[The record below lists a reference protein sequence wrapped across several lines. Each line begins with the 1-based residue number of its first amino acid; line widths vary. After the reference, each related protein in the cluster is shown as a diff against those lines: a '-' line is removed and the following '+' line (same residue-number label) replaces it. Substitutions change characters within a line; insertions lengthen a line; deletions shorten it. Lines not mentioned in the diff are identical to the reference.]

1 MDAYVFGSA
10 FLELSPK
17 SLNERI
23 KESNEYLGTSGG
35 SATNTAVA
43 ASKLGLKVGLLSC
56 VGDDEIGKKVLNDL
70 RSYKVIT
77 RSIRRIRG
85 IKTGISFYE
94 YRGKKKVYYF
104 YRFPGYSDPENY
116 VVFDNELVEEVQ
128 SAKVFH
134 FTEATIRKKE
144 KLKEVIN
151 FVNKLR
157 KDMVVVY
164 DSNLRL
170 DLWKS
175 KEDAI
180 EASRKAIEISKVVTM
195 NEKEAKVIF
204 ESRNLTD
211 ALIRIAKIEKKV
223 FFIKR
228 GSKGCLAHYNGR
240 TYSAKAFSVKVI
252 DDTGA
257 GDCFSAG
264 VIFGIL
270 RGLST
275 EETTT
280 FSNAVA
286 ALKISKHG
294 GLSAI
299 PNLNEVLNFLKKEGH
314 KKLVKKIVKT
324 KTNLS
329 NGLFPAP

>member
-1 MDAYVFGSA
+1 MDAYVLGSA
-10 FLELSPK
+10 FLELYPK
-17 SLNERI
+17 FLRKRI
-23 KESNEYLGTSGG
+23 KESNEFLGNAGG

-56 VGDDEIGKKVLNDL
+56 IGDDEVGKKVLSDL

-77 RSIRRIRG
+77 RKIRKVKGIR
-85 IKTGISFYE
+85 TGISFYE
-94 YRGKKKVYYF
+94 YKGKKKVYYF

-116 VVFDNELVEEVQ
+116 MVLDDKLASEVQ
-128 SAKVFH
+128 SARALH
-134 FTEATIRKKE
+134 FTEATIRKE
-144 KLKEVIN
+144 ERLKEVID

-157 KDMVVVY
+157 EKLVVVY

-175 KEDAI
+175 KKDAI
-180 EASRKAIEISKVVTM
+180 NASRKAIEISKVITM

-204 ESRNLTD
+204 ESNSLSDILRKMLKMD
-211 ALIRIAKIEKKV
+211 EKV

-228 GSKGCLAHYNGR
+228 GSKGCLSYYGEKAYG
-240 TYSAKAFSVKVI
+240 AKAFKVKVV

-264 VIFGIL
+264 VIFGAI
-270 RGLST
+270 RGLSI
-275 EETTT
+275 EETAV

-286 ALKISKHG
+286 TLKISRLG

-299 PNLNEVLNFLKKEGH
+299 PNLNEVLSFLKREGYEE
-314 KKLVKKIVKT
+314 LAKKIT
-324 KTNLS
+324 KPRTNFAEE
-329 NGLFPAP
+329 LFPAS